1 MRSERAELR
10 PFARALAGIALWQLA
25 SGLGNV
31 LLGWPL
37 LAAVA
42 HTAGAAALVMV
53 LTVLLTRAQ
62 QARRAAPVAAVP
74 ARLAAREPLRSI
86 ASSPCP
92 TPPSTR
98 PTPAFRCRRARA
110 SSMR

>member
-1 MRSERAELR
+1 MLAALALLAWRLHAGGRAELR
-10 PFARALAGIALWQLA
+10 PSALALAGVALWQLA

-62 QARRAAPVAAVP
+62 QARRAAPAAAVP
-74 ARLAAREPLRSI
+74 ARLAPRT
-86 ASSPCP
+86 AS
-92 TPPSTR
+92 
-98 PTPAFRCRRARA
+98 
-110 SSMR
+110 